1 MKNPVKKNMDKFHE
15 PQTHRDRTKYSRKSY
30 TLKELNEEIEPVKRK
45 WQINSRVHGT
55 WWETWEVEA
64 DSEEDAR
71 DIYFDRGDRI
81 ARYEHSYYDESV
93 IDVKSLSEVSDE

>member
-1 MKNPVKKNMDKFHE
+1 MSKV
-15 PQTHRDRTKYSRKSY
+15 
-30 TLKELNEEIEPVKRK
+30 

-71 DIYFDRGDRI
+71 DIYFD
-81 ARYEHSYYDESV
+81 
-93 IDVKSLSEVSDE
+93 